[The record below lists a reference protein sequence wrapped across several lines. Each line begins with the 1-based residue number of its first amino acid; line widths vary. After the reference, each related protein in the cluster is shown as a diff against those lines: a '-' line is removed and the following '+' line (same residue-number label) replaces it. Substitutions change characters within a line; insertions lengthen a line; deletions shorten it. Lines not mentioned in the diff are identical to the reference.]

1 MHYICLM
8 TCSFVQLNKVW
19 ERLLWANWINVRVK
33 WIHIHIHIVFS
44 EFNMCSCTE
53 MLARTTVTWTLV
65 LFSKQLKSKCLL
77 CPLKPHSIS
86 SLIYHIPHFH
96 RKKKPE
102 PELEIDVWDILKNAH
117 PSEYEKIAFEYG
129 ITDLRGM
136 LKRLKK
142 MKVVEPKFSE
152 GTREIR
158 QNSSLWSSVCDCV
171 FVCGMFPQRSW
182 DDWSRRTPF
191 TRERRSCCLWRWP
204 TRMLRSNGSRTA
216 KRSNPLPSKDT
227 PIHWVSTCLFGENVT
242 KIRMIQ
248 V

>member
-1 MHYICLM
+1 
-8 TCSFVQLNKVW
+8 
-19 ERLLWANWINVRVK
+19 
-33 WIHIHIHIVFS
+33 
-44 EFNMCSCTE
+44 

-102 PELEIDVWDILKNAH
+102 PEQEIDVWEILKNAH
-117 PSEYEKIAFEYG
+117 PSEYEKIAFQYG

-152 GTREIR
+152 GTREREIR
-158 QNSSLWSSVCDCV
+158 QTQVSDLLFVTVCLCGCFRSVPETTGVGVLRSQGKEDRA
-171 FVCGMFPQRSW
+171 VCGGGRP
-182 DDWSRRTPF
+182 
-191 TRERRSCCLWRWP
+191 EC
-204 TRMLRSNGSRTA
+204 
-216 KRSNPLPSKDT
+216 
-227 PIHWVSTCLFGENVT
+227 
-242 KIRMIQ
+242 
-248 V
+248 